1 MKKFHIQKAI
11 ILEALSDTLIQLE
24 VNKLKNKTIRVLEFD
39 KILDL
44 LQARTVSAL
53 GKEIAKELTPSVE
66 FYEIVENL
74 KETTEAVELSLKKG
88 NIPLFGIQDIR
99 GAVKKCV
106 IGGQTS
112 LVEFLWIADTLKTCV
127 RLKKYIKEDKTEGMF
142 PTIEYFIDTLT
153 VEKKLESRIREVILS
168 EEEIADNASPEL
180 YSMRRKI
187 KEKTATMREKLNHM
201 ITSSSYTKYLQEP
214 IVTIRNDRFVIP
226 IKQEFKNN
234 VPGIVHDQSASGA
247 TLFIEPMSVV
257 EMNNDIKR
265 LRLDEEAEI
274 EKILLELGAMVS
286 EVSDGLETNVKI
298 LATLDFINAKAKLAL
313 DFACVAPVMNSDRR
327 VDLKKARHPLLKQDS
342 VVPINIILG
351 DKFDSL
357 VVTGP
362 NTGGKTVT
370 LKTLGLL
377 TLMAQAGLH
386 IPASD
391 GSELA
396 VFKQVFAD
404 IGDEQSIEQSLS
416 TFSSHMINI
425 VSIMKDVNEDSL
437 VLFDELGAGT
447 DPTEGAALAIS
458 ILETLHEKKI
468 RTVATT
474 HYAELKYF
482 ALTTQ
487 GISNASVEFDL
498 ATLRPTYKLIIGLP
512 GKSNA
517 FEISRKLGLDEKLIE
532 RARIQLSSEE
542 HEIEDLLKN
551 LEENRKIAEDE
562 KFTAQRLKQAAAEEK
577 AVISSKMEKIDT
589 QKDRILREAEKKALD
604 IIRDAKEEAD
614 KLISELRASMKM
626 DSAEKESAISNARQK
641 LKKNSEK
648 YEDSM
653 SGRVLSKKSAEPP
666 KNLKIG
672 DQVKVLSLGQRGTVL
687 TIPDNEGNLTV
698 QMGIMKV
705 NVNIDALELDETEK
719 KKEKTTYNLRN
730 NIQNEKVKSSSTS
743 VDVRGLN
750 LDEAIM
756 EVDKFIDDCYLAS
769 IPYGTIIHGKG
780 TGVLS
785 AGIKQHLRAQKY
797 VKSYRMGGIS
807 EGGSGATIIEIEN

>member
-1 MKKFHIQKAI
+1 
-11 ILEALSDTLIQLE
+11 
-24 VNKLKNKTIRVLEFD
+24 LKSKTIRVLEFD
-39 KILDL
+39 KIIDL
-44 LQARTVSAL
+44 LQSRTVSIL
-53 GKEIAKELTPSVE
+53 GKEIAKELLPSDE
-66 FYEIVENL
+66 FYEVIENL

-88 NIPLFGIQDIR
+88 GMPLFGIQDIR
-99 GAVKKCV
+99 GAVRKCSM
-106 IGGQTS
+106 GGQTS
-112 LVEFLWIADTLKTCV
+112 LVEFLWIADTLKTCR
-127 RLKKYIKEDKTEGMF
+127 RLKTYIKEDKTEGLF
-142 PTIEYFIDTLT
+142 PTIEYFIDTL
-153 VEKKLESRIREVILS
+153 VIEKKLEERIKEVILS
-168 EEEIADNASPEL
+168 DEEIADNASSTL
-180 YSMRRKI
+180 YSLRRKI
-187 KEKTATMREKLNHM
+187 KDKTASMREKLNHM
-201 ITSSSYTKYLQEP
+201 ITSSAYSKYLQEP

-226 IKQEFKNN
+226 VKQEFKNN
-234 VPGIVHDQSASGA
+234 VPGIIHDQSSSGA

-265 LRLDEEAEI
+265 LKLDEESEI
-274 EKILLELGAMVS
+274 EKILLELGEMVAMVAG
-286 EVSDGLETNVKI
+286 GLESNVRI
-298 LATLDFINAKAKLAL
+298 LATLDFVNAKAKLAL
-313 DFACVAPVMNSDRR
+313 DFGCIAPIMNKDKRI
-327 VDLKKARHPLLKQDS
+327 DLKKARHPLLKQDA
-342 VVPINIILG
+342 VVPINIYLG
-351 DKFDSL
+351 DKFDTL

-391 GSELA
+391 GSELS

-425 VSIMKDVNEDSL
+425 VSIMKEVNDDSL

-458 ILETLHEKKI
+458 ILETLHEQKI
-468 RTVATT
+468 RTIATT

-487 GISNASVEFDL
+487 GVSNASVEFDL

-532 RARIQLSSEE
+532 RARLQMSSDE

-551 LEENRKIAEDE
+551 LEENRKISENDKDMAE
-562 KFTAQRLKQAAAEEK
+562 RLKKAITEEK
-577 AVISSKMEKIDT
+577 AAIAMKMERIDN
-589 QKDRILREAEKKALD
+589 QRDKVLRDAEKKALE
-604 IIRDAKEEAD
+604 IIREAKEEAD
-614 KLISELRASMKM
+614 KLINELK
-626 DSAEKESAISNARQK
+626 DSIKKDSSEKENAISNVRQGF
-641 LKKNSEK
+641 KKKSEK

-653 SGRVLSKKSAEPP
+653 SERVLSKKSSEPP

-672 DQVKVLSLGQRGTVL
+672 DQVKVLNLGQKGTVL
-687 TIPDNEGNLTV
+687 VIPDHEGNLTV
-698 QMGIMKV
+698 QIGIMKV
-705 NVNIDALELDETEK
+705 NVNINMLALDDSEK
-719 KKEKTTYNLRN
+719 KKEKSAFSMRN
-730 NIQNEKVKSSSTS
+730 NIQNDKVKNASTS

-750 LDEAIM
+750 LDEAVM

-785 AGIKQHLRAQKY
+785 AGIKQHLKGQKY
-797 VKSYRMGGIS
+797 VKSYRMGGLS
-807 EGGSGATIIEIEN
+807 EGGSGATIVEIKN